1 LELGRGSFM
10 TTMLESL
17 HDLNNAKNDVESLKH
32 EYPEL
37 NEQLVHVVSLTR
49 QLQLKY
55 GYMGSLLRDKELP
68 DYEPRF
74 VRGSILTLYQQEV
87 RKLKDHPHI
96 LQLKELMKKNRNIS
110 DSKLFLL
117 ILGAKPELLQGS
129 TIIK

>member
-1 LELGRGSFM
+1 M
-10 TTMLESL
+10 TTMLAGMNEL
-17 HDLNNAKNDVESLKH
+17 HEAKKDVEALKQD
-32 EYPEL
+32 YPEL
-37 NEQLVHVVSLTR
+37 NEQLIHVASLTR

-68 DYEPRF
+68 DYEPQF
-74 VRGSILTLYQQEV
+74 VRGSILSLYQGEV
-87 RKLKDHPHI
+87 QKLKEHPNI
-96 LQLKELMKKNRNIS
+96 VQLKEIMKKHRQIS

>member
-1 LELGRGSFM
+1 M
-10 TTMLESL
+10 TTMLAGMNEL
-17 HDLNNAKNDVESLKH
+17 HEAKKDVEALKQD
-32 EYPEL
+32 YPEL
-37 NEQLVHVVSLTR
+37 NEQLIHVASLTR

-68 DYEPRF
+68 DYEPQF
-74 VRGSILTLYQQEV
+74 VRGSILALYQEEV
-87 RKLKDHPHI
+87 RKLKENPNI
-96 LQLKELMKKNRNIS
+96 VQLKDIMKKHRQIS

>member
-1 LELGRGSFM
+1 M
-10 TTMLESL
+10 TTMLAGMNEL
-17 HDLNNAKNDVESLKH
+17 HEAKKDVESLKQ

-37 NEQLVHVVSLTR
+37 NEQLIHVVSLTR

-68 DYEPRF
+68 DYEPKF
-74 VRGSILTLYQQEV
+74 VRGSILSLYQEEV
-87 RKLKDHPHI
+87 QKLKENPNI
-96 LQLKELMKKNRNIS
+96 VQLKDIMKKHRQIS

>member
-1 LELGRGSFM
+1 MNMMVAGMNELH
-10 TTMLESL
+10 E
-17 HDLNNAKNDVESLKH
+17 AKKDVEALKQD
-32 EYPEL
+32 YPEL
-37 NEQLVHVVSLTR
+37 NEQLVHVTSLTR

-68 DYEPRF
+68 DYEPQF
-74 VRGSILTLYQQEV
+74 VRDSILSLYQAEV
-87 RKLKDHPHI
+87 RKLKAHPNI
-96 LQLKELMKKNRNIS
+96 VQLKDIMKKHRQIS

>member
-1 LELGRGSFM
+1 M
-10 TTMLESL
+10 TTMLAGMNEL
-17 HDLNNAKNDVESLKH
+17 HEAKKDVESFKQ

-68 DYEPRF
+68 DYEPKF
-74 VRGSILTLYQQEV
+74 VRGSILSLYQEEV
-87 RKLKDHPHI
+87 QKLKENPNI
-96 LQLKELMKKNRNIS
+96 VQLKVIMKKHRQIS

>member
-1 LELGRGSFM
+1 M
-10 TTMLESL
+10 TTMVAGMNEL
-17 HDLNNAKNDVESLKH
+17 HEAKKDVELLKQ

-37 NEQLVHVVSLTR
+37 NEQLVHVASLTR

-55 GYMGSLLRDKELP
+55 GYMGSLLRDQDLP
-68 DYEPRF
+68 DYEPQF
-74 VRGSILTLYQQEV
+74 VRDSILSLYLEEV
-87 RKLKDHPHI
+87 RKLKEDPDI
-96 LQLKELMKKNRNIS
+96 VQLKEIMKKHRQIS

>member
-1 LELGRGSFM
+1 M

-17 HDLNNAKNDVESLKH
+17 HDLNDAKKDVESLKH

-37 NEQLVHVVSLTR
+37 NEQIVHVVSLTR

-87 RKLKDHPHI
+87 RKLKDHPQVI
-96 LQLKELMKKNRNIS
+96 QLKELMKKHRNIS

>member
-1 LELGRGSFM
+1 M
-10 TTMLESL
+10 TTMVAGMNEL
-17 HDLNNAKNDVESLKH
+17 HEAKKDVEALKQD
-32 EYPEL
+32 YPEL
-37 NEQLVHVVSLTR
+37 NEQLIHVTSLTR

-68 DYEPRF
+68 DYEPQF
-74 VRGSILTLYQQEV
+74 VRDSILSLYQEEV
-87 RKLKDHPHI
+87 RKLKDHPNI
-96 LQLKELMKKNRNIS
+96 VQLKDIMKKHRQIS

>member
-1 LELGRGSFM
+1 MTKMLAGMNELH
-10 TTMLESL
+10 E
-17 HDLNNAKNDVESLKH
+17 AKKDVEALKQD
-32 EYPEL
+32 YPEL
-37 NEQLVHVVSLTR
+37 NEQLIHVASLTR

-68 DYEPRF
+68 DYEPQF
-74 VRGSILTLYQQEV
+74 VRGSILSLYQEEV
-87 RKLKDHPHI
+87 RKLKENPNI
-96 LQLKELMKKNRNIS
+96 VQLKDIMKKHRQIS

>member
-1 LELGRGSFM
+1 MSMMVAGMNELH
-10 TTMLESL
+10 E
-17 HDLNNAKNDVESLKH
+17 AKKDVEALKQD
-32 EYPEL
+32 YPEL
-37 NEQLVHVVSLTR
+37 NEQLVHVTSLTR

-68 DYEPRF
+68 DYEPQF
-74 VRGSILTLYQQEV
+74 VRDSILSLYQDEV
-87 RKLKDHPHI
+87 RKLKNHPNMA
-96 LQLKELMKKNRNIS
+96 QLKDIMKKHRQIS

>member
-1 LELGRGSFM
+1 M
-10 TTMLESL
+10 TTMLAGMNEL
-17 HDLNNAKNDVESLKH
+17 HEAKKDVEALKQD
-32 EYPEL
+32 YPEL
-37 NEQLVHVVSLTR
+37 NEQLIHVASLTR

-68 DYEPRF
+68 DYEPQF
-74 VRGSILTLYQQEV
+74 VRGSILSLYQEEV
-87 RKLKDHPHI
+87 QKLKENPNI
-96 LQLKELMKKNRNIS
+96 VQLKEIMKKHRQIS

>member
-1 LELGRGSFM
+1 MSMMVAGMNELH
-10 TTMLESL
+10 E
-17 HDLNNAKNDVESLKH
+17 AKKDVEALKQD
-32 EYPEL
+32 YPEL
-37 NEQLVHVVSLTR
+37 NEQLVHVTSLTR

-68 DYEPRF
+68 DYEPQF
-74 VRGSILTLYQQEV
+74 VRDSILSLYQDEV
-87 RKLKDHPHI
+87 RKLKEHQNI
-96 LQLKELMKKNRNIS
+96 VQLKDIMKKHRQIS

>member
-1 LELGRGSFM
+1 M
-10 TTMLESL
+10 TTMVAGMNEL
-17 HDLNNAKNDVESLKH
+17 HEAKKDVERLKQ

-37 NEQLVHVVSLTR
+37 NEQLVHVASLTR

-68 DYEPRF
+68 DYEPQF
-74 VRGSILTLYQQEV
+74 VRDSILSLYQDEV

-96 LQLKELMKKNRNIS
+96 VQLKDIMKKHRHIS

>member
-1 LELGRGSFM
+1 M

-17 HDLNNAKNDVESLKH
+17 HDLNDAKKDVESLKH
-32 EYPEL
+32 EYPDL

-87 RKLKDHPHI
+87 RKLKDHPQVI
-96 LQLKELMKKNRNIS
+96 QLKELMKKHRNIS

>member
-1 LELGRGSFM
+1 MSMMVAGMNELH
-10 TTMLESL
+10 E
-17 HDLNNAKNDVESLKH
+17 AKKDVEALKQD
-32 EYPEL
+32 YPEL
-37 NEQLVHVVSLTR
+37 NEQLIHVTSLTR

-68 DYEPRF
+68 DYEPQF
-74 VRGSILTLYQQEV
+74 VRDSILSLYQEEV
-87 RKLKDHPHI
+87 QKLKAHPNI
-96 LQLKELMKKNRNIS
+96 VQLKDIMKKHRQIS

>member
-1 LELGRGSFM
+1 M

-17 HDLNNAKNDVESLKH
+17 HDLNDAKKDVESLKH

-87 RKLKDHPHI
+87 RKLKDHPQI
-96 LQLKELMKKNRNIS
+96 IQLKELMKRHRNIS